1 MNELRQILF
10 RHMISSGSFRSAHC
24 FLSFLPATATT
35 NRLSLRACTG
45 QTAVQR
51 MQVMQRISSVSMGCF
66 RGMAFTGQTA
76 AHLPHRVHC
85 FPACGWTSRP
95 PKGRRSVFSGMG
107 TGGSSLCASLS
118 RITAPNCASLCA
130 SSSSGLPGGNLGDD
144 AVLSDSAD
152 SRNGEISCFTR
163 RIPQF
168 GKRIPI
174 RPIAVCAQQN
184 GARTAAARLR
194 QAGQRNLR
202 NAPAEAGH
210 RNQADIFF
218 GKPRALL
225 SVQRSERSM
234 VSNRSEIAA
243 DNSPAALRTPPVG
256 LKTS

>member
-1 MNELRQILF
+1 MHRTD
-10 RHMISSGSFRSAHC
+10 R
-24 FLSFLPATATT
+24 P
-35 NRLSLRACTG
+35 
-45 QTAVQR
+45 VQR

-76 AHLPHRVHC
+76 GA
-85 FPACGWTSRP
+85 FAA
-95 PKGRRSVFSGMG
+95 SG
-107 TGGSSLCASLS
+107 TLLS
-118 RITAPNCASLCA
+118 RVRMDEQTAEGTQKRLFRNGNRRKLTLCEPVPNHRAELRQPSRILVIR
-130 SSSSGLPGGNLGDD
+130 SSGGNLGDD

-152 SRNGEISCFTR
+152 SRNGEISRFAR

-168 GKRIPI
+168 GKRILI

-202 NAPAEAGH
+202 NAPPKQGTAIRQTSSSE
-210 RNQADIFF
+210 NL
-218 GKPRALL
+218 ALFCPF
-225 SVQRSERSM
+225 SVSERSM

>member
-1 MNELRQILF
+1 MEAKAHLKYLRISPRKVKILCDLIRGKENIPQWGAFVMNELRQSLF

-107 TGGSSLCASLS
+107 TGGSSL
-118 RITAPNCASLCA
+118 
-130 SSSSGLPGGNLGDD
+130 
-144 AVLSDSAD
+144 
-152 SRNGEISCFTR
+152 
-163 RIPQF
+163 
-168 GKRIPI
+168 
-174 RPIAVCAQQN
+174 
-184 GARTAAARLR
+184 
-194 QAGQRNLR
+194 
-202 NAPAEAGH
+202 
-210 RNQADIFF
+210 
-218 GKPRALL
+218 
-225 SVQRSERSM
+225 
-234 VSNRSEIAA
+234 
-243 DNSPAALRTPPVG
+243 
-256 LKTS
+256 